1 MKDVAASAMW
11 SEVQE
16 GIETEIEVVQEGTE
30 AEAEA
35 EAVNEQQIR
44 IEPWRTFR
52 ARKLSQSQA
61 TF

>member
-44 IEPWRTFR
+44 IEP
-52 ARKLSQSQA
+52 
-61 TF
+61 